1 MLTML
6 TMILM
11 LSILKFK
18 LHTKQP
24 GGAQDRA
31 LKLHVLPL
39 YYHYI
44 LEANKLENIDPNE
57 TILEG
62 TATMCNIFRKEWL

>member
-24 GGAQDRA
+24 GGAQDMA
-31 LKLHVLPL
+31 LKLLCLPL
-39 YYHYI
+39 YYYYI
-44 LEANKLENIDPNE
+44 LEANKLEKIDSNE

-62 TATMCNIFRKEWL
+62 TAAMCNIFRKEWL